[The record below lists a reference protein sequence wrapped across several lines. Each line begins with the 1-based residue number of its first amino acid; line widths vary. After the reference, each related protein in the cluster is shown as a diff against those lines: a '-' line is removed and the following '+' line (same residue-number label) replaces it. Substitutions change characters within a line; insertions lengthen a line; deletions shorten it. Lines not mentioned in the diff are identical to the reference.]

1 MAGLPRTKHNRRI
14 LADSHVMEPSHTNV
28 KLRTEKLEDGTL
40 RIIIE
45 GRLDSSTTGTIWR
58 SATDSVAAAKAP
70 TVLLDASKIDYCDG
84 SGIALL
90 IQMRDRQRRSGGYF
104 EFRGLRPE
112 LHTLVEDWE
121 PRDFTAAED
130 QVAEATSLI
139 EEIGRSVAEIWH
151 DIHNLVIF
159 VGELASALGQAALKP
174 RIARWRDTL
183 RIAEAVGVN
192 ALPIVGLIGFL
203 MGLIMAFQA
212 AIPLGQFGAQI
223 FVANLIGLAILR
235 ELGPLM
241 TAIVLAGRS
250 GSAFAAELG
259 TMKVREELDALKT
272 MGLEPVRFLVVPR
285 VLAAVFMT
293 PLLTIFADLVGLVG
307 GAVVLLS
314 LGFPLITFLNQV
326 QLAVG
331 YGDLL
336 GGLAKSFVFGV
347 LVAAIGCLRGLQTQI
362 GASAVGESTTRA
374 VVSGIILIVIADG
387 VFSVIYYYLG
397 I

>member
-1 MAGLPRTKHNRRI
+1 M
-14 LADSHVMEPSHTNV
+14 DSPGHLEFHSR
-28 KLRTEKLEDGTL
+28 KTEDSVLE
-40 RIIIE
+40 IIIE
-45 GRLDSSTTGTIWR
+45 GRLDSFTTSTIWSR
-58 SATDSVAAAKAP
+58 ARDTVAAAKVR
-70 TVLLDASKIDYCDG
+70 TVLLDASRIDYCDG
-84 SGIALL
+84 SGVALFV
-90 IQMRDRQRRSGGYF
+90 QMRDQQLRSGGYF
-104 EFRGLRPE
+104 EIRGLQPE
-112 LHTLVEDWE
+112 LQALVEDW
-121 PRDFTAAED
+121 RSGDFAAASRHGEEASSL
-130 QVAEATSLI
+130 VA
-139 EEIGRSVAEIWH
+139 EIGRSIVEVCH
-151 DIHNLVIF
+151 DVYRLIIF
-159 VGELASALGQAALKP
+159 VGELAAALARAAVKP
-174 RIARWRDTL
+174 RAARLRDTL
-183 RIAEAVGVN
+183 RIAESVGVN
-192 ALPIVGLIGFL
+192 AVPIVALIGFL

-272 MGLEPVRFLVVPR
+272 MGLEPVPFLVVPR
-285 VLAAVFMT
+285 VIAAVLMT
-293 PLLTIFADLVGLVG
+293 PLLTIFADLVGLIG

-314 LGFPLITFLNQV
+314 LGFPLITFWNQV

-336 GGLAKSFVFGV
+336 GGLAKSFVFGI
-347 LVAAIGCLRGLQTQI
+347 LVAAIGCLRGLQTQT